1 MSLYGCQT
9 KSLMNLADKTLLKKL
24 AYVLVIK
31 LILLIALWWFFI
43 RDQKVAVDENSVAN
57 QFLSPVSTTEKES
70 SK

>member
-1 MSLYGCQT
+1 MFCQT
-9 KSLMNLADKTLLKKL
+9 KSFMNLADKTLVKKL
-24 AYVLVIK
+24 VYVLVIK

-43 RDQKVAVDENSVAN
+43 RDQKVMVDENSVAN

>member
-9 KSLMNLADKTLLKKL
+9 KSFMNLADKTLVKKL
-24 AYVLVIK
+24 VCVLVIK

-43 RDQKVAVDENSVAN
+43 RDQKVAVDDNSVAN

>member
-1 MSLYGCQT
+1 
-9 KSLMNLADKTLLKKL
+9 MNLADKTLVKKL
-24 AYVLVIK
+24 VCVLVIK

-43 RDQKVAVDENSVAN
+43 RDQKVAVDDNSVAN

>member
-1 MSLYGCQT
+1 MFCQT
-9 KSLMNLADKTLLKKL
+9 KWFMNLADKTLVKKL
-24 AYVLVIK
+24 VYVLVIK

-57 QFLSPVSTTEKES
+57 QFLSPVSTTEIES